1 MRDGTIVLSA
11 TLLALLLAPATR
23 AGTIHCDGEFG
34 EVELDGNLAIAQP
47 CVLRGTEVDGNVKLY
62 EGGSLVA
69 IDAEIDGNLD
79 GKSANYVKIQ
89 NSRIDGNL
97 KLDELVGDESRISDS
112 TIDGNVSLKKNRS
125 RIELRRNYVDSNVD
139 VRDNRGELNI
149 TDNVIDGNLKC
160 DKNDPAPIVRNN
172 SVSGNKEKQCKDSQ
186 PASSPTGP
194 NDDAAEDNGQDDD
207 AIVDNGQDD
216 DAVVDNGQD
225 DDAVVDNG
233 QDDGSIGIDDSVS
246 NDGGNDVVANQPP
259 PELNTGT
266 GGGASLDPILAAIL
280 LALSLFRRISERR
293 QMRPRHARQKR
304 G

>member
-1 MRDGTIVLSA
+1 MRDGSIVLSA

-23 AGTIHCDGEFG
+23 ADTIHCDGEFG

-47 CVLRGTEVDGNVKLY
+47 CVLRGTEVDGNVRLF

-69 IDAEIDGNLD
+69 VDAEIDGNLE
-79 GKSANYVKIQ
+79 GKSADYVEIQ

-97 KLDELVGDESRISDS
+97 KLDELVGDDSRISDS

-125 RIELRRNYVDSNVD
+125 RIELQRNYVDSNVD
-139 VRDNRGELNI
+139 VRDNRGELTI

-172 SVSGNKEKQCKDSQ
+172 SVSGKKEKQCKDSQ
-186 PASSPTGP
+186 PASSPTGS
-194 NDDAAEDNGQDDD
+194 NDDAGEDNGQDNNQDDNADGDDGQIDD
-207 AIVDNGQDD
+207 AAVDNSQDD
-216 DAVVDNGQD
+216 D
-225 DDAVVDNG
+225 
-233 QDDGSIGIDDSVS
+233 SIGIDDSVS
-246 NDGGNDVVANQPP
+246 NDGGNDVVSNEPP
-259 PELNTGT
+259 FELNTGT

-280 LALSLFRRISERR
+280 LALILFRRISERR
-293 QMRPRHARQKR
+293 QMRPRHGWQKR

>member
-1 MRDGTIVLSA
+1 MRHGTIVLSA

-207 AIVDNGQDD
+207 A
-216 DAVVDNGQD
+216 VVDNGQD
-225 DDAVVDNG
+225 DD
-233 QDDGSIGIDDSVS
+233 SIGVDDSVS
-246 NDGGNDVVANQPP
+246 NDGGTDVVTNDPP
-259 PELNTGT
+259 FELNSGT
-266 GGGASLDPILAAIL
+266 GGGASMDPLFAAIL
-280 LALSLFRRISERR
+280 VALILFGRISERR